1 MWNDAGEAGGP
12 LDAFVNTQRP
22 PWQTSIRINREKGS
36 ESDRRRR
43 AAYAGEPIQW
53 TPRPLPRR
61 RRARG
66 SPSRAAQAGSRA
78 LSPPLFFPL
87 TLPSTARLTPSPA
100 VALPVYTDA
109 GLLLSLADLFSVIGF
124 VILAPVLF
132 LILLGRG
139 RSGRRA
145 GVAP

>member
-66 SPSRAAQAGSRA
+66 SPAG
-78 LSPPLFFPL
+78 
-87 TLPSTARLTPSPA
+87 
-100 VALPVYTDA
+100 
-109 GLLLSLADLFSVIGF
+109 
-124 VILAPVLF
+124 
-132 LILLGRG
+132 GRG
-139 RSGRRA
+139 GREAAAAHVPEVPLVHISELARGSPSSSA
-145 GVAP
+145 FPAPRGGVAELRRVH